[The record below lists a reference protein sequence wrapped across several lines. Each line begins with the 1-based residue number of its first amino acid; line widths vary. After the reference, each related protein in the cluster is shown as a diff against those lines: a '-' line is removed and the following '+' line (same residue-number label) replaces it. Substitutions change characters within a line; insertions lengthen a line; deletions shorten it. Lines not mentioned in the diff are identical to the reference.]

1 MKKKNTERAFL
12 SPYKVDNRTRTKGKG
27 KKKRKK

>member
-1 MKKKNTERAFL
+1 MKKKNTESVFL